1 MTFFTSIISIGIYTV
16 GLIQWIWSR
25 VRSRN
30 PCLEVIFV
38 LFSLEKEFRLISME
52 DYKNRDAYFLVQ
64 INLITELLKY
74 WRNFRKNK
82 E

>member
-1 MTFFTSIISIGIYTV
+1 MIYFTSIISIGIYTV

-30 PCLEVIFV
+30 LCLEVIFV

-52 DYKNRDAYFLVQ
+52 DYKNRDA
-64 INLITELLKY
+64 
-74 WRNFRKNK
+74 
-82 E
+82 